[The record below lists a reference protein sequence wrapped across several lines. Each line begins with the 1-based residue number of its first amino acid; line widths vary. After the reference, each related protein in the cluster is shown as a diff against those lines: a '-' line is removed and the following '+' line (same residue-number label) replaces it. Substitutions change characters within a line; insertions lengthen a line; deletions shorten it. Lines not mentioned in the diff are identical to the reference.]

1 MHCSVN
7 SHQHSPSF
15 QGSLSSHKWP
25 CGACREDKHLFPS
38 LASWPIATLP
48 AKGPQMS
55 ANTELYVRFP
65 RPLFNL
71 YPDHGISKQKSK
83 QFFPCSGGPKFTVS
97 SIWLKSAG
105 WLGLL
110 LLPGS
115 QERNVISCDFHLQV
129 LVPFLNWLTQS
140 LSPQSPRLLF
150 SPCWISLC
158 FLLYLRDVCCYI

>member
-1 MHCSVN
+1 MPAERISIYFPLWLHGLLLHCLQRALRCQQILSFM
-7 SHQHSPSF
+7 SDSPGRYSTYT
-15 QGSLSSHKWP
+15 QTMVS
-25 CGACREDKHLFPS
+25 
-38 LASWPIATLP
+38 
-48 AKGPQMS
+48 Q
-55 ANTELYVRFP
+55 
-65 RPLFNL
+65 
-71 YPDHGISKQKSK
+71 SKKSK

-97 SIWLKSAG
+97 SIWLKLAG

-129 LVPFLNWLTQS
+129 LVPFLPFLNWLTLF